1 MIVCSQYPYYKK
13 CDDWKMLFKMISEM
27 PVSTVPV
34 NTGYQKYLKFE
45 WFRKYKFIGM
55 PVDDSYLPIASELEC
70 KRNANATVGLL
81 CKLDFVACSNRSTL
95 KPTQK
100 KRISSFCHRFGRHVC
115 FSK

>member
-1 MIVCSQYPYYKK
+1 
-13 CDDWKMLFKMISEM
+13 MLFKMISEM

-34 NTGYQKYLKFE
+34 NQKYLKFE

-55 PVDDSYLPIASELEC
+55 PVDDSYLPTASELEC

>member
-1 MIVCSQYPYYKK
+1 
-13 CDDWKMLFKMISEM
+13 MLFKMISEM

-34 NTGYQKYLKFE
+34 NQKYLKFE

-55 PVDDSYLPIASELEC
+55 PVDDSYLPTASELEC

-81 CKLDFVACSNRSTL
+81 CKLDFGACSNRSIL

-100 KRISSFCHRFGRHVC
+100 KKSFLFL
-115 FSK
+115 S